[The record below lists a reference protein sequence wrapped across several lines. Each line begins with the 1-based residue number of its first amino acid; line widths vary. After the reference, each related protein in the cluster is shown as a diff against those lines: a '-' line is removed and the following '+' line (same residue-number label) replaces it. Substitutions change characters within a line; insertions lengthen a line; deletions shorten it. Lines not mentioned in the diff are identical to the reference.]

1 MSSIIFQNENTIY
14 NNKKYQ
20 KRNKLESL
28 RNKILKHIESNNS
41 LKMKLFYQKS
51 SKENSMRY
59 LKHFKINEL
68 INIIPKN
75 EINKKTLEY
84 ENQENKKKINTKSI
98 LPLLKRDRIQ
108 NKKILLNQNS
118 LIDSNIN
125 NKDKDS
131 DCKYLYLE
139 YKKENN
145 ENKSNNEAT
154 YIEIDP
160 QQIISSLTEFP
171 NITQI
176 FRILSKKI
184 NQRNIKAINK
194 NNSDSKINIDE
205 ILDNLDKNRKNSI
218 QNIIN
223 DNNNTF
229 YINNDFF
236 ISSTIFIPV
245 KQTKNNYSI
254 QDLFLLDIINK
265 VINKAIFF
273 HDKKNMKINE
283 DFILNEY
290 KKQIKNLKIFFDE
303 KINEKNLNNSLVQP
317 TKEGIKNE
325 IPQKHF
331 SLRKK
336 LFNNENNKGYI
347 NNISLY
353 KNDMNMELFYNI
365 NNSKGK
371 QEKIFSEKNR
381 MNNLL
386 NKPKLNIY
394 NFEIGPKINIIDFNE
409 LLNKIHRQKVDIKN
423 DNSNINENILKK
435 LMELNKKKIKF
446 ENHMIEEKTK
456 ILTNKSNI
464 FVNQNNR
471 QNSRNIYNRKFN
483 RKKLIIKNELFN
495 DNKNNRNKKEKSLG
509 SSKKETEETYS
520 SLNDSYFLK
529 IINKKETKQ
538 NSREKIN
545 IEKLGI
551 KKDFGITKVG
561 FNKTIDKLRRMH
573 NNKTNRIRKKMKVY
587 NFSFLNTIYG
597 KINTQRKMKINEID
611 YKEEIKQKGYQL
623 LHKIFRQNPKLE
635 LNKNISAE
643 NIFMLN
649 DEKEIRKNFKT
660 LDKGTST
667 RDISK
672 FNWNKKV
679 F

>member
-14 NNKKYQ
+14 NNKKNQ
-20 KRNKLESL
+20 KRNKLESN
-28 RNKILKHIESNNS
+28 RNKILKNIESNDS
-41 LKMKLFYQKS
+41 LKIKLFYQKS
-51 SKENSMRY
+51 SKENSMRN

-108 NKKILLNQNS
+108 NKKIILNQNS
-118 LIDSNIN
+118 LIDSNCSY
-125 NKDKDS
+125 KDKDS

-145 ENKSNNEAT
+145 ENKGNNEAT

-160 QQIISSLTEFP
+160 HQIILSLTEFT
-171 NITQI
+171 NISQI

-184 NQRNIKAINK
+184 NQRNIMTINK
-194 NNSDSKINIDE
+194 NNSDSKINIDD
-205 ILDNLDKNRKNSI
+205 ILNNLDKNRKNNNTK
-218 QNIIN
+218 NIIN
-223 DNNNTF
+223 ENNTF
-229 YINNDFF
+229 YIKSDFF
-236 ISSTIFIPV
+236 ISSI
-245 KQTKNNYSI
+245 KQYKNNCSI

-265 VINKAIFF
+265 VINKAIFL
-273 HDKKNMKINE
+273 HDKKNMKIKE
-283 DFILNEY
+283 EFMINEY
-290 KKQIKNLKIFFDE
+290 KKQIKNLKFFFDD
-303 KINEKNLNNSLVQP
+303 KMKEKNLNNGLVGL
-317 TKEGIKNE
+317 TKEVKNNE
-325 IPQKHF
+325 FSKKHF
-331 SLRKK
+331 SLREK
-336 LFNNENNKGYI
+336 LFYNENSNGFI
-347 NNISLY
+347 NNNSVY
-353 KNDMNMELFYNI
+353 KNDMNMETFYNK
-365 NNSKGK
+365 NNSKRK
-371 QEKIFSEKNR
+371 QEKIFNEKKG
-381 MNNLL
+381 MNNLFI
-386 NKPKLNIY
+386 KPKFNIY
-394 NFEIGPKINIIDFNE
+394 NFDIGPKINIIDFNE
-409 LLNKIHRQKVDIKN
+409 LLSKIHRQRLDIKDN
-423 DNSNINENILKK
+423 NSNNNQNILKK

-464 FVNQNNR
+464 FANKNKR
-471 QNSRNIYNRKFN
+471 QYSRNIHNRKFN
-483 RKKLIIKNELFN
+483 RKKLIIKDELFN
-495 DNKNNRNKKEKSLG
+495 DNKNNRNIKEKSFG

-520 SLNDSYFLK
+520 SLNDSYFLQ
-529 IINKKETKQ
+529 IINKKETKK

-551 KKDFGITKVG
+551 KNDFGITKVG
-561 FNKTIDKLRRMH
+561 FNKTIDKIRRMH
-573 NNKTNRIRKKMKVY
+573 YNKTNRIRKKMKVY

-611 YKEEIKQKGYQL
+611 YKEELKQKGYQL
-623 LHKIFRQNPKLE
+623 LHKLFRHNPKVE

-649 DEKEIRKNFKT
+649 DEKEKETKKNFKT

-667 RDISK
+667 RDMK
-672 FNWNKKV
+672 FNWNKKI

>member
-1 MSSIIFQNENTIY
+1 
-14 NNKKYQ
+14 
-20 KRNKLESL
+20 
-28 RNKILKHIESNNS
+28 
-41 LKMKLFYQKS
+41 
-51 SKENSMRY
+51 
-59 LKHFKINEL
+59 
-68 INIIPKN
+68 
-75 EINKKTLEY
+75 
-84 ENQENKKKINTKSI
+84 
-98 LPLLKRDRIQ
+98 
-108 NKKILLNQNS
+108 
-118 LIDSNIN
+118 
-125 NKDKDS
+125 
-131 DCKYLYLE
+131 
-139 YKKENN
+139 
-145 ENKSNNEAT
+145 
-154 YIEIDP
+154 
-160 QQIISSLTEFP
+160 
-171 NITQI
+171 
-176 FRILSKKI
+176 
-184 NQRNIKAINK
+184 
-194 NNSDSKINIDE
+194 
-205 ILDNLDKNRKNSI
+205 
-218 QNIIN
+218 
-223 DNNNTF
+223 
-229 YINNDFF
+229 
-236 ISSTIFIPV
+236 
-245 KQTKNNYSI
+245 
-254 QDLFLLDIINK
+254 
-265 VINKAIFF
+265 
-273 HDKKNMKINE
+273 MKINE
-283 DFILNEY
+283 DFMLNEY

-303 KINEKNLNNSLVQP
+303 KIDEKHLNNTLVPP

-331 SLRKK
+331 SLREK
-336 LFNNENNKGYI
+336 LFNNENNNGYI

-381 MNNLL
+381 MNNLF

-409 LLNKIHRQKVDIKN
+409 LLNKIHRQKVDLKN

-649 DEKEIRKNFKT
+649 DEKETRKNFKT